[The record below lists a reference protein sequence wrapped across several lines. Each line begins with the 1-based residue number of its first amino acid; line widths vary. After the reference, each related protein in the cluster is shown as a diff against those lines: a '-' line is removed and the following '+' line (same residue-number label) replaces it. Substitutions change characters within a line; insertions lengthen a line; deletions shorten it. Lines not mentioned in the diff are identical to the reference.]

1 MQTTIL
7 DFTGVYSFQPFMQGL
22 KGNSRLVSATSNAE
36 ILYIDCAD
44 ISGTDCYCDDEAVE
58 TLRRRIADAGITNAH
73 GIHFFDNGNY
83 HYMSKI
89 WTDMVQEPFSL
100 VVFDHHPDM
109 QAPRFGNILSCGGW
123 VKKVL
128 EENKFIGN
136 VVIIGVAD
144 HLVEEIREELS
155 QAGDTSTLDK
165 VTFIKESEIRET
177 GSPTSF
183 SRTPSSFSRMRESLR
198 SPTESGMTEGRIYI
212 SIDKD
217 ALSPA
222 YAATN
227 WDQGSLDVAAL
238 KEIIAGLATSHKII
252 GVDICGERARDFAGD
267 EHHTVQEAD
276 ALNSG
281 LNREL
286 AEFLAP
292 FL

>member
-1 MQTTIL
+1 
-7 DFTGVYSFQPFMQGL
+7 MQGL
-22 KGNSRLVSATSNAE
+22 KGDSRLVSATSNAE

-44 ISGTDCYCDDEAVE
+44 ISSTDCYCDDEAVE
-58 TLRRRIADAGITNAH
+58 TIRKRIADAGITDAR

-100 VVFDHHPDM
+100 VVFDHHPDL
-109 QAPRFGNILSCGGW
+109 QTPRFGNILSCGGW

-128 EENKFIGN
+128 EENKFIDN

-144 HLVEEIREELS
+144 HLAKEIREELS
-155 QAGDTSTLDK
+155 QAGDASILGK
-165 VTFIKESEIRET
+165 VTFIKESEVRKT
-177 GSPTSF
+177 GTPT
-183 SRTPSSFSRMRESLR
+183 SFSRMRESLR

-217 ALSPA
+217 ALAPA
-222 YAATN
+222 YAVTN

-238 KEIIAGLATSHKII
+238 KEIITGLATSHKII

-286 AEFLAP
+286 VEFLAS
-292 FL
+292 LL